1 MWGRQAGGWGQG
13 VEPLLAEALT
23 DLPSSRGCP
32 RPSLS
37 GRRAVTLLVP
47 LWGRGLREASAPL
60 PGLNVRILGSMGE
73 RAAYQ
78 RLTGGEEGQQV
89 MGDARGAVRYLSRSP
104 HHLLVS

>member
-1 MWGRQAGGWGQG
+1 M
-13 VEPLLAEALT
+13 EPPLAEALT
-23 DLPSSRGCP
+23 ALPSSRGCP

-89 MGDARGAVRYLSRSP
+89 MGDARGAVRYLRRSP